1 MKAVLPPWEVKFV
14 AEKKGRATPRP
25 DKVEYVQKMK
35 EQIESS
41 PAIVFVDWIGLDADQ
56 ITKIRREL
64 KKKGVKPKVVKNTL
78 FKRALSEAGKEE
90 ISKLVVGPTMVMFA
104 EDPIDVLKTVVDLS
118 KEYEQFSLRG
128 VYFEGKV
135 YEKKEAEALAK
146 LPSKQEL
153 QAMFLGVLQAPMRN
167 LLHLL
172 NAPSRLVNVLMR
184 RKEQLEG

>member
-1 MKAVLPPWEVKFV
+1 MSG
-14 AEKKGRATPRP
+14 KKGRATPRP
-25 DKVEYVQKMK
+25 DKVEYVSKLK
-35 EQIESS
+35 ERIESAN
-41 PAIVFVDWIGLDADQ
+41 AIVFVDWIGLDAEQ
-56 ITKIRREL
+56 INKVRSEL

-78 FKRALSEAGKEE
+78 FKIALKEAGKEE

-104 EDPIDVLKTVVDLS
+104 DDPIDVLKSVVDLG
-118 KEYEQFSLRG
+118 KEYEHLVLRG

-172 NAPSRLVNVLMR
+172 NAPSRLVNVLTR